1 MILHQLRRCNFSFTY
16 RVNFSLFTVNI
27 NFGVDSNHSE
37 SVFYYP
43 DEVEKF
49 SDKENIG
56 SQHKENQLKAQ
67 FTIASVQKYIL
78 TQRPENT
85 VKKTEYDLHVWKRFF
100 LDSGSGGP
108 GSSPGPRGHCVVF
121 LGKTL
126 YSHSASL
133 HPGVQMG
140 TSKCAGGN
148 PAMD

>member
-56 SQHKENQLKAQ
+56 SQRKENQQKAQ
-67 FTIASVQKYIL
+67 FTMARVQKKHGEKNRIRPTRLEKIL
-78 TQRPENT
+78 
-85 VKKTEYDLHVWKRFF
+85 
-100 LDSGSGGP
+100 S
-108 GSSPGPRGHCVVF
+108 
-121 LGKTL
+121 
-126 YSHSASL
+126 
-133 HPGVQMG
+133 
-140 TSKCAGGN
+140 
-148 PAMD
+148 